1 MRCRHGGRCGER
13 MLCGLGAGLEQAGLG
28 QAGLQQA
35 GLQQAGLEQ
44 AGLPEAIMKRL
55 GVLEAKKVRASFR
68 GP

>member
-1 MRCRHGGRCGER
+1 

-44 AGLPEAIMKRL
+44 AGLPEAIMKHL
-55 GVLEAKKVRASFR
+55 GVLEAEKVRASFR